1 MSGLDPN
8 TGGALVVPGGGGAS
22 LSDATPAALGTAAA
36 GVSTSASRADHVH
49 EAPAGG
55 TAHTSGTLGA
65 RPAVPAA
72 GDTYAVTSGVA
83 AGDRYECY
91 VAGAW
96 TLTSFDRARLGE
108 LAPWARFSCGETSGA
123 TLADSVG
130 GIGDLTISGTHS
142 LSSAMGV
149 GRGLGLSLGGGAQRT
164 AASAPTSTRKLAIAV
179 WVQLTSATGIQM
191 IFARLGSWGSVYAS
205 IAIGTTSGVLR
216 GYVACGGAST
226 EAKTGAIALTTGVPH
241 LVTIEWDGDA
251 SDRLVMTLDGS
262 IEYAGTPSTG
272 TADLEYALTSP
283 AWQIGTNPSGESL
296 SGVVREVQV
305 YDGAVLTPAQRRELY
320 ARGTGTYEG
329 Q

>member
-1 MSGLDPN
+1 VSGLDPN
-8 TGGALVVPGGGGAS
+8 GGGALVVPGGAGTS

-55 TAHTSGTLGA
+55 TTHTSGTLAA

-72 GDTYAVTSGVA
+72 GDSYAVTSGVA

-108 LAPWARFSCGETSGA
+108 LAPWARFSCDETSG
-123 TLADSVG
+123 TSLADSVG
-130 GIGDLTISGTHS
+130 GIGALTISGTHS
-142 LSSAMGV
+142 LSSATGV
-149 GRGLGLSLGGGAQRT
+149 GRGLRMSGGGGAQRT
-164 AASAPTSTRKLAIAV
+164 AAAVPTSTRKLALTA
-179 WVQLTSATGIQM
+179 WVQLDSAAGLQT
-191 IFARLGSWGSVYAS
+191 IFARIGSWGSVYAS
-205 IAIGTTSGVLR
+205 IAIGTSSGVLR

-251 SDRLVMTLDGS
+251 SDRLTLTLDGS

-272 TADLEYALTSP
+272 TADLVYALTSP
-283 AWQIGTNPSGESL
+283 VWQIGTNPSGESL

-320 ARGTGTYEG
+320 ARGTGTYGG